1 MVQSAYLCTHMKS
14 IIPPFKPISIL
25 SLFFKGLTWTLPNT
39 ENKIYLTFDDGPIP
53 EVTPWVLDVLKAK
66 GIKATF
72 FCVGANVQKHPD
84 IYARILEE
92 GHSVGNHTQNHLS
105 GWTAANEAYLQ
116 EIEEAARY
124 ITSPLFR
131 PPYGRISPIQYAQIK
146 DRYRVI
152 MWDTLSKDYDVT
164 LSSDQVYQNA
174 TSGVNSGSI
183 LVFHDSLKAECHLR
197 DVLEQVIDELLCR
210 NFVFGVI

>member
-1 MVQSAYLCTHMKS
+1 MKS

-92 GHSVGNHTQNHLS
+92 GHGVGNHTQNHLS
-105 GWTAANEAYLQ
+105 GWKAANDVYFQ
-116 EIEEAARY
+116 EIDEAAQY
-124 ITSPLFR
+124 IDSNLFR
-131 PPYGRISPIQYAQIK
+131 PPYGRISPAQYRQIK

-152 MWDTLSKDYDVT
+152 MWDTLSKDYDAS
-164 LSSDQVYQNA
+164 LSSEQVYQNA
-174 TSGVNSGSI
+174 TSGVKSGSI

-197 DVLEQVIDELLCR
+197 DVLERVIDELLGR
-210 NFVFGVI
+210 NFVFGVIGESE

>member
-1 MVQSAYLCTHMKS
+1 MVQSAYLCNHMKS

-25 SLFFKGLTWTLPNT
+25 SLFFRGLTWTLPNT

-72 FCVGANVQKHPD
+72 FCVGANVQKHPE

-105 GWTAANEAYLQ
+105 GWTAANEAYFQ
-116 EIEEAARY
+116 EIDEAAKY
-124 ITSPLFR
+124 IDSKLFR
-131 PPYGRISPIQYAQIK
+131 PPYGRISPKQYAQLK
-146 DRYRVI
+146 DRYKVI
-152 MWDTLSKDYDVT
+152 MWDTLSKDYDAS
-164 LSSDQVYQNA
+164 LSSEQVYQNA
-174 TSGVNSGSI
+174 TTGVKSGSI

-197 DVLEQVIDELLCR
+197 DVLERVIDELLGR
-210 NFVFGVI
+210 NFVFSTI

>member
-1 MVQSAYLCTHMKS
+1 MKS

-25 SLFFKGLTWTLPNT
+25 SLFFRGLTWTLPNT

-146 DRYRVI
+146 DRYKVI

-174 TSGVNSGSI
+174 TSGVKSGSI